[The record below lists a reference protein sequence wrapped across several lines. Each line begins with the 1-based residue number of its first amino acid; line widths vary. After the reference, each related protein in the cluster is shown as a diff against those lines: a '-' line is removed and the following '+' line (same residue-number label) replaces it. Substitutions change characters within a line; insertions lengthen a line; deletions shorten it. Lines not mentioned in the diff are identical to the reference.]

1 MPRAPPRCSHCEE
14 VGHTRAKCRDL
25 EVDKILQ
32 LCGGEVKELP
42 EKVKI
47 HQLPKEKMAEIQLLI
62 EGVIPEI
69 IFKTNKQVNVARKY
83 EIVIVRIVEDRT
95 FEKQTMLYSDERWS
109 TIESTWKDY
118 TKIIKDNTRLIAE
131 KTEKYS
137 QKLGWLERD
146 LPGKREWLNGQRRPQ
161 NEFSTISLHRLFH
174 VDYVTEKERLLHEQT
189 SYNNR
194 IMGLIR
200 ERNRDQRANQQTV
213 QVRWFNPEPLPVIS
227 DTVFDAEDC
236 PICMEPLGETSKVI
250 LRCGHQMCVTCMLK
264 QTMLAA
270 KEGKPN
276 KCECPHCRVAYL

>member
-1 MPRAPPRCSHCEE
+1 MPRRCSYCEE
-14 VGHTRAKCRDL
+14 VGHSRGKCRDL

-47 HQLPKEKMAEIQLLI
+47 HQIPKEKMAEIQLLI

-69 IFKTNKQVNVARKY
+69 IFKTNKQVNVAYKY
-83 EIVIVRIVEDRT
+83 EIVIVRIVEDQT
-95 FEKQTMLYSDERWS
+95 FEKQTMLYSDEGWS
-109 TIESTWKDY
+109 TIQSTWKDY
-118 TKIIKDNTRLIAE
+118 TKIIKDNRRLIAE

-137 QKLGWLERD
+137 QKLGWLHRD
-146 LPGKREWLNGQRRPQ
+146 LPGLRSWGDGGLMPQ
-161 NEFSTISLHRLFH
+161 KEFSTSSLHRLLH
-174 VDYVTEKERLLHEQT
+174 VDYVTEKERLLHV
-189 SYNNR
+189 
-194 IMGLIR
+194 
-200 ERNRDQRANQQTV
+200 QTV
-213 QVRWFNPEPLPVIS
+213 ENDRVMRDIRRRNQGQPAPRQVVQPSDRWFKPEPLPIIS
-227 DTVFDAEDC
+227 ERVFDAEDC

>member
-146 LPGKREWLNGQRRPQ
+146 LPGKREWLNGQRIPQ

-200 ERNRDQRANQQTV
+200 ERNRVQRANQQTV

>member
-1 MPRAPPRCSHCEE
+1 
-14 VGHTRAKCRDL
+14 
-25 EVDKILQ
+25 
-32 LCGGEVKELP
+32 
-42 EKVKI
+42 
-47 HQLPKEKMAEIQLLI
+47 MAEIQLLI

-146 LPGKREWLNGQRRPQ
+146 LPGKREWLNGQRIPQ

-200 ERNRDQRANQQTV
+200 ERNRERRANQQTV

>member
-1 MPRAPPRCSHCEE
+1 
-14 VGHTRAKCRDL
+14 
-25 EVDKILQ
+25 
-32 LCGGEVKELP
+32 
-42 EKVKI
+42 
-47 HQLPKEKMAEIQLLI
+47 
-62 EGVIPEI
+62 
-69 IFKTNKQVNVARKY
+69 
-83 EIVIVRIVEDRT
+83 VIVRIVEDRT

-189 SYNNR
+189 ERNDR
-194 IMGLIR
+194 IMREVR
-200 ERNRDQRANQQTV
+200 EREARQQLHNQRTEQAVKQSGRWVNR
-213 QVRWFNPEPLPVIS
+213 EPLPIIS
-227 DTVFDAEDC
+227 TKAFGADEC

-250 LRCGHQMCVTCMLK
+250 LRCGHQMCVTCMLT
-264 QTMLAA
+264 QTILAA
-270 KEGKPN
+270 KEMNSK
-276 KCECPHCRVAYL
+276 KCQCPHCRVEYL